1 MKRIARTE
9 KTSTGFPF
17 VAMPPFRP
25 ITSAGSECQ
34 IRNVTSAR
42 AKESKSADASAK
54 THDQCRIMNNTCVC
68 RPVSLI
74 RLASSAVVTN
84 INTPADTALSDLN
97 D

>member
-1 MKRIARTE
+1 M
-9 KTSTGFPF
+9 
-17 VAMPPFRP
+17 VPFRP
-25 ITSAGSECQ
+25 ITRAGSGCQ
-34 IRNVTSAR
+34 IRNATSAS
-42 AKESKSADASAK
+42 AKESKSADASAR
-54 THDQCRIMNNTCVC
+54 THDQCRMMNGTWVC